1 MGMFSRISDVV
12 QANLNAILDKAEDP
26 EKVIRLIVQ
35 EMEEALVELRTIT
48 AQHLASKKGLQRR
61 IESAGKHV
69 NDWQQKA
76 ELAMSKD
83 KEELARS
90 ALEQKYQSEKQLEQL
105 SSEMQQID
113 ESLQGLQSDISRLQD
128 KLKDA
133 RSRQKALESR
143 QQSVSGRLK
152 ARRAVD
158 EQKIQQ
164 VMGRFEQYEYRIDDL
179 EARLEAHEL
188 VGNPQPLESEFEKM
202 EREQY
207 LDDALMALKNK
218 TNNKAA

>member
-1 MGMFSRISDVV
+1 MGMFSRISDIV
-12 QANLNAILDKAEDP
+12 QANLNAILDKAEEP

-48 AQHLASKKGLQRR
+48 AQRLAGKKGLQRR
-61 IESAGKHV
+61 IESVGKQV
-69 NDWQQKA
+69 SDWQAKA

-90 ALEQKYQSEKQLEQL
+90 ALQQKYQSEKQLEQL

-113 ESLQGLQSDISRLQD
+113 ESLQSLQSDISRLQD

-143 QQSVSGRLK
+143 QQSAAGRLR
-152 ARRAVD
+152 ARQAVD

-164 VMGRFEQYEYRIDDL
+164 VIGRFEQYEYRVDDL
-179 EARLEAHEL
+179 EARLEAYDI
-188 VGNPQPLESEFEKM
+188 VGHAEPLESEFEKM

-218 TNNKAA
+218 ANNKAA